1 MTTIRTTNH
10 PETGEVCYALADLAK
25 QAGVQHVV
33 VARHIPP
40 SETFKTRYGTGHK
53 MVFVTPAGVAK
64 AQSYNRLQDKFDLSN
79 TRHWDGRNLQ
89 DYIMQHCIIP
99 AKGDCFYAARDTIS
113 LPGYSQPQMLR
124 RALYELTFGAPP
136 PGNLKLKAKSTCAH
150 SWDVP
155 AQRKKWWMN
164 HPATCINPHHQIL
177 VENNIFTEHHHSQH
191 TPAAPSSSSSTF
203 TPSLFQEFLLEQGP
217 FETAQALRDYASH
230 LTELP
235 FYSADEVESLIEHLQ
250 L

>member
-33 VARHIPP
+33 VARHIPRD
-40 SETFKTRYGTGHK
+40 ETFKTHYGNGHK

-64 AQSYNRLQDKFDLSN
+64 AQSYYRFQGKFDLSN
-79 TRHWDGRNLQ
+79 TRHWDGRNLA

-99 AKGDCFYAARDTIS
+99 AKGDCFYAAQDTIS

-136 PGNLKLKAKSTCAH
+136 PANLKLKAKSTCAH
-150 SWDVP
+150 SWEVQ
-155 AQRKKWWMN
+155 AQREKWWMRT
-164 HPATCINPHHQIL
+164 PATCINPHHQIQ
-177 VENNIFTEHHHSQH
+177 VKNNALNEHHYETVGPGTTLSNASKW
-191 TPAAPSSSSSTF
+191 T
-203 TPSLFQEFLLEQGP
+203 LFQEFLLEQGP
-217 FETAQALRDYASH
+217 FKTAQALRDYASH

>member
-40 SETFKTRYGTGHK
+40 NETFKTHYGTGHK

-64 AQSYNRLQDKFDLSN
+64 AQSYYRLQGKFDLSN
-79 TRHWDGRNLQ
+79 TRHWDGRNLK

-99 AKGDCFYAARDTIS
+99 TEGDCFYAAQDTIS
-113 LPGYSQPQMLR
+113 LPGYAQPQMLR
-124 RALYELTFGAPP
+124 RALYALTFGAPP
-136 PGNLKLKAKSTCAH
+136 PGNLKLKAKTTCAR
-150 SWDVP
+150 SWE
-155 AQRKKWWMN
+155 AQAKREKWWMH

-191 TPAAPSSSSSTF
+191 TPAAPSSSTF

-217 FETAQALRDYASH
+217 FKTAQALRDYAAH

-235 FYSADEVESLIEHLQ
+235 FYSADEVESLIEHLE